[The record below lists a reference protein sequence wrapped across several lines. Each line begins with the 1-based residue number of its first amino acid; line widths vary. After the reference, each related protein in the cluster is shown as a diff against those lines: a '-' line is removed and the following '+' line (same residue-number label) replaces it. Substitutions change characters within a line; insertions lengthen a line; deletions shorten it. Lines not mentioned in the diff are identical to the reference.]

1 MFLKKLYIL
10 IIIAFFSITIN
21 TQNFAAQA
29 EKITEVNRDSAKM
42 SPNSEKSKIS
52 KIKEDIQLYF
62 EIFSEMSPSARC
74 DFIKEIVAFHV
85 SENKNKYII
94 GSAVTATAIVAY
106 IYFHNSNK
114 IN

>member
-29 EKITEVNRDSAKM
+29 EDVTEVDFDLAKM
-42 SPNSEKSKIS
+42 SPNSEESKIS
-52 KIKEDIQLYF
+52 KIKEDIKLF
-62 EIFSEMSPSARC
+62 FDIMSEMTPRERC
-74 DFIKEIVAFHV
+74 DFIKEIIYSHI

-94 GSAVTATAIVAY
+94 GSAVTASAIVAY
-106 IYFHNSNK
+106 IYLRNSNK